1 MKSCLQTLRNIRNDC
16 LWDWKRLLAFE
27 IVYKLFGG
35 LVLLPFFQLLIR
47 KSLDFSGLQYLN
59 MQVLFSWIQRPFS
72 ILTVVLVLLLLG
84 LYVFYEIIFL
94 VFYYEHAWNKQVFTL
109 PGLLITCL
117 QQVRRTLHPKNWS
130 ILLTILCLL
139 PFSVLLL
146 KPSSLSGIRIPEY
159 FIDFLREAGTKYY
172 AAYLL
177 ALLLINLLAFY
188 MLHVIAVFLLQDKSF
203 RTAFQECRLL
213 LKKRKCRL
221 LLQNLIM
228 MAVVGIFL
236 LLVYAFAIALLV
248 LFADK
253 ENTASNRTAFLLN
266 YMQWRQYADFLYP
279 IILFSIGLFVML
291 YNFKSICGYQET
303 RGEARKRTISWKQIL
318 LGTGELILTALLL
331 GIYFDYQ
338 GNVYERLQLAE
349 KPVAIA
355 AHRAGTTFTPENTL
369 PALAYAIQ
377 AKADYAEIDVQQSR
391 DKKLYVMHDVNFK
404 RTAGVNKNIWDVDS
418 SEIDTYDAGSYFS
431 YAYRNTRLPRLEDM
445 IRKADGNIKLMIE
458 LKKNGHEKNLVEDT
472 VALLQKYK
480 FQKQCVIAS
489 MDLEI
494 LQRVKEIDPSF
505 QTVYIAPVA
514 YGNYYELPYVDIY
527 SIESTFVN
535 KSMLRAL
542 HQQNKQVFV
551 RTVNRD
557 KELQRLLSMD
567 IDGIVTDNPELAAFY
582 KTAKG
587 RDVLI
592 SDLLAWLYPQKDEA
606 VSY

>member
-1 MKSCLQTLRNIRNDC
+1 MFIQAVCLYVRYIRMEVTMKSCLQTLRNIRNDC

-253 ENTASNRTAFLLN
+253 ENTASNRTAFLLTICN
-266 YMQWRQYADFLYP
+266 GDNTLIFCTQSFCSVSDSLSCC
-279 IILFSIGLFVML
+279 IISKASAGIR
-291 YNFKSICGYQET
+291 KH
-303 RGEARKRTISWKQIL
+303 EARQ
-318 LGTGELILTALLL
+318 
-331 GIYFDYQ
+331 
-338 GNVYERLQLAE
+338 E
-349 KPVAIA
+349 KEQFP
-355 AHRAGTTFTPENTL
+355 G
-369 PALAYAIQ
+369 
-377 AKADYAEIDVQQSR
+377 SR
-391 DKKLYVMHDVNFK
+391 FC
-404 RTAGVNKNIWDVDS
+404 
-418 SEIDTYDAGSYFS
+418 
-431 YAYRNTRLPRLEDM
+431 LE
-445 IRKADGNIKLMIE
+445 
-458 LKKNGHEKNLVEDT
+458 
-472 VALLQKYK
+472 Q
-480 FQKQCVIAS
+480 
-489 MDLEI
+489 
-494 LQRVKEIDPSF
+494 
-505 QTVYIAPVA
+505 
-514 YGNYYELPYVDIY
+514 
-527 SIESTFVN
+527 ES
-535 KSMLRAL
+535 
-542 HQQNKQVFV
+542 
-551 RTVNRD
+551 
-557 KELQRLLSMD
+557 LS
-567 IDGIVTDNPELAAFY
+567 
-582 KTAKG
+582 
-587 RDVLI
+587 
-592 SDLLAWLYPQKDEA
+592 
-606 VSY
+606 